1 MIKILVICVALGLNA
16 LPFKNIDR
24 PTTTAEMAEY
34 CNMTESE
41 FVLISSVVEAESD
54 RSTDGDLSGRV
65 LIAETILNRVA
76 DSRFPDT
83 ITGVLTQSGQ
93 FSTVRGGQS
102 VTNRTDYSDEA
113 VMIAVQ
119 EIEQGIAP
127 EVMFFNCRNFFS
139 GYPQY
144 DYVQGN
150 YFSLAQGGIQYD
162 E

>member
-1 MIKILVICVALGLNA
+1 MIKIILACVLIGVNA
-16 LPFKNIDR
+16 LSIKNIDR
-24 PTTTAEMAEY
+24 QLTTAEMAEQ

-41 FVLISSVVEAESD
+41 FILISSVTEAESN

-76 DSRFPDT
+76 DSRFPST
-83 ITGVLTQSGQ
+83 IEFVLCQSGQ

-102 VTNRTDYSDEA
+102 VTNRTEYSDEA

-127 EVMFFNCRNFFS
+127 EVMFFNCRNFFY

-144 DYVQGN
+144 EYVGGN

>member
-1 MIKILVICVALGLNA
+1 MIKIILACVLIGVNA
-16 LPFKNIDR
+16 LSIKNIDR
-24 PTTTAEMAEY
+24 QLTTAEMAEQ
-34 CNMTESE
+34 CNMTEEE
-41 FVLISSVVEAESD
+41 FILISSVVEAESD
-54 RSTDGDLSGRV
+54 RSEHLEGRI

-76 DSRFPDT
+76 DSRFPST
-83 ITGVLTQSGQ
+83 IEGVLCQPGQ

-102 VTNRTDYSDEA
+102 VTNRTEYSDEA

-127 EVMFFNCRNFFS
+127 EVMFFNCRNFFY

-144 DYVQGN
+144 ECVGGN